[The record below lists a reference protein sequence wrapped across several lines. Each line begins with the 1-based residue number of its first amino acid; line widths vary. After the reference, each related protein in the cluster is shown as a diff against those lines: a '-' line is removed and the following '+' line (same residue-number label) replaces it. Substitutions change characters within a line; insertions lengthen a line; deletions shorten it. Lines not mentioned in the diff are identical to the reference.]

1 MIFVLYSNFFL
12 LGIVT
17 SKEGEK
23 NLEMFIKIIIYTFG
37 SFLVAMSLNFFLIP
51 ANVFASGFTG
61 IAQIL
66 AVVTPISTGLY
77 LFILNIPVAIL
88 GWLKIGKRFTVF
100 SFVNVA
106 LSTFFLEVLP
116 IVSISEDIL
125 LNSVFGGV
133 ILAIGAGL
141 ILKYGS
147 STGGVDI
154 IALIL
159 ARYSD
164 RPLGT
169 YFFIINGLI
178 VLTAGIIFDW
188 EKALYTL
195 VTLYVSS
202 RIIDTIH
209 TRHVKLTAMIVTS
222 KPEALQKAILEKLTR
237 GITRI
242 PAKGGYSNEEKEM
255 LMIVI
260 TRYELYNLKK
270 IIANVDDKAFTN
282 IIETTGIYG
291 MFRKEG

>member
-1 MIFVLYSNFFL
+1 MVIYIVGTFL
-12 LGIVT
+12 IAV
-17 SKEGEK
+17 
-23 NLEMFIKIIIYTFG
+23 
-37 SFLVAMSLNFFLIP
+37 SLNFFLIP

-66 AVVTPISTGLY
+66 AAMTPISTGIS
-77 LFILNIPVAIL
+77 LFLLNIPVAIL
-88 GWLKIGKRFTVF
+88 GWMKIGKKFTIF

-106 LSTFFLEVLP
+106 LSTVFLEILP
-116 IVSISEDIL
+116 IVTISEDIL

-133 ILAIGAGL
+133 IMSIGAGM

-154 IALIL
+154 IALVL

-169 YFFIINGLI
+169 YFFIINAVI
-178 VLTAGIIFDW
+178 VLTAGLIFDW

-195 VTLYVSS
+195 VTLYVGS
-202 RIIDTIH
+202 RIIDAIH

-222 KPEALQKAILEKLTR
+222 KPEELQQAIHEQLTR

-242 PAKGGYSNEEKEM
+242 PAKGGYTKEEKEM

-260 TRYELYNLKK
+260 TRYELYNLKQ
-270 IIANVDDKAFTN
+270 IIAAVDDKAFTN
-282 IIETTGIYG
+282 IVETAGIYG
-291 MFRKEG
+291 LFRKED

>member
-1 MIFVLYSNFFL
+1 MIVY
-12 LGIVT
+12 I
-17 SKEGEK
+17 
-23 NLEMFIKIIIYTFG
+23 FG
-37 SFLVAMSLNFFLIP
+37 SLLLAVSLNFFLIP

-66 AVVTPISTGLY
+66 AALTPISTGVY

-88 GWLKIGKRFTVF
+88 GWLKIGKKFTVF
-100 SFVNVA
+100 SFINVA
-106 LSTFFLEVLP
+106 ISTFFLEILP

-133 ILAIGAGL
+133 IMAIGAGV

-154 IALIL
+154 IALVL

-169 YFFIINGLI
+169 YFFVINGVI
-178 VLTAGIIFDW
+178 VLTAGLIFDW

-195 VTLYVSS
+195 VTLYVGS
-202 RIIDTIH
+202 RIIDAIH
-209 TRHVKLTAMIVTS
+209 TRHVKLTAMIVTN
-222 KPEALQKAILEKLTR
+222 KPDDLQQAIHEQLTR

-242 PAKGGYSNEEKEM
+242 PAKGGYSKESKEM

-260 TRYELYNLKK
+260 TRYELYHLKN
-270 IIANVDDKAFTN
+270 IIASVDDKAFTN
-282 IIETTGIYG
+282 VIETAGIYG
-291 MFRKEG
+291 LFRKEN

>member
-1 MIFVLYSNFFL
+1 LETLKNMVIYIFGTL
-12 LGIVT
+12 LLAI
-17 SKEGEK
+17 
-23 NLEMFIKIIIYTFG
+23 
-37 SFLVAMSLNFFLIP
+37 ALNFFLIP

-66 AVVTPISTGLY
+66 AALTPISTGIY
-77 LFILNIPVAIL
+77 LFLLNIPVAIL
-88 GWLKIGKRFTVF
+88 GWLKIGKKFTVF
-100 SFVNVA
+100 SFINVA
-106 LSTFFLEVLP
+106 LSTFFLEVIP

-133 ILAIGAGL
+133 IMAIGAGL

-154 IALIL
+154 IALVL

-169 YFFIINGLI
+169 YFFIINGVI
-178 VLTAGIIFDW
+178 VLTAGLMFDW

-195 VTLYVSS
+195 VTLYVGS
-202 RIIDTIH
+202 RIIDAIH

-222 KPEALQKAILEKLTR
+222 KPDDLQKAIHEQLTR
-237 GITRI
+237 GITRL
-242 PAKGGYSNEEKEM
+242 PAKGGYSKEEKEM

-260 TRYELYNLKK
+260 TRYELYNLKQ
-270 IIANVDDKAFTN
+270 IIATVDDKAFTN
-282 IIETTGIYG
+282 IVETAGIYG
-291 MFRKEG
+291 LFRKES